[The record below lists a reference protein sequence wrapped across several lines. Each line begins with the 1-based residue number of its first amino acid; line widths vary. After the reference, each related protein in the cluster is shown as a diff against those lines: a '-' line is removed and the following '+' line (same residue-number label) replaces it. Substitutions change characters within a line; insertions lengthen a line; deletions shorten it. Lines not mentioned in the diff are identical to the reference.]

1 LLGGCNKATDKP
13 AEPEA
18 PTAPIAPVKPAARDA
33 VVSGGQQDKP
43 SLPSASVG
51 TAASA
56 SVSADGVATVSIG
69 VVARLKKDGQVQ
81 KTWSSGLRSEFSGFP
96 SLNRPDQ

>member
-1 LLGGCNKATDKP
+1 MIKSIPVFTLATLLAFPLLGGCNKATDKP

-18 PTAPIAPVKPAARDA
+18 PTAPTAPDKPAAPGA

-43 SLPSASVG
+43 DQLAANAG

-56 SVSADGVATVSIG
+56 SVGANGVEARAGDVS
-69 VVARLKKDGQVQ
+69 VKL
-81 KTWSSGLRSEFSGFP
+81 
-96 SLNRPDQ
+96 PD